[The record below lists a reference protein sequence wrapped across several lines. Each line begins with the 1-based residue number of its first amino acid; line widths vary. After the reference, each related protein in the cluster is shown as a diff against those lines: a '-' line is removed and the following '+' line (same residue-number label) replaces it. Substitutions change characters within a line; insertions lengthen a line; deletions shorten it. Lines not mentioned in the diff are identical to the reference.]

1 MKPYQIADRL
11 SLLYGDAYPLVK
23 ELERVVNTEELS
35 SIFTLAQFALTRQ
48 HSETVRAFMN
58 LVYERT
64 EDDNVFVLFKVI
76 NKIAHDTDALDAL
89 RNFMALGKEITKND
103 LFMLFNVIVSLTD
116 NEDTKEAIVSLKNV
130 CCEPELNTFPLFR
143 VIHAIRHDVDAID
156 ALKNVCV
163 YDDVITRNDLFLIFH
178 VVSAIVG
185 EENSEAV
192 NALKNIAAS
201 DKAVLA
207 QTELLFRLVMAF
219 PNPTEEV
226 LDAVKNII
234 AVETEPDL
242 FLLFKVLQAIDPEC
256 EQIALLKSNTLMK
269 TKMADTVD
277 FLTGG
282 RFIIP
287 QNMKKMINRFEG
299 QALTDAFSRGQLRS
313 KTWLVDIVNA
323 LEVDLGDT
331 IYVCAGWYGVLS
343 ALLFE
348 RTDAKTIYSFDID
361 PSTDNPADTLNKEY
375 IMDNMRFKSFVYD
388 VRELKYSAQ
397 TLPVNHY
404 RYKDATEFEKT
415 ETMHEVGAPT
425 CVINT
430 SCEHIE
436 NFDEW
441 FGDIPKGTLVI
452 MQNNNFVEHDDLT
465 VVNTIDCEHAWVE
478 KLNLSEV
485 IYKGTL
491 ELDKYDRYMVIG
503 RK

>member
-11 SLLYGDAYPLVK
+11 SLLYGETYPLVK

-76 NKIAHDTDALDAL
+76 NVIAHDQDALDAL
-89 RNFMALGKEITKND
+89 RNFMAVDTPDRQKLYLIFRVLHGMYPDETDFIDNMKNIVAGEGD
-103 LFMLFNVIVSLTD
+103 FTRDQIFVLFNAIERAVGES
-116 NEDTKEAIVSLKNV
+116 EALS
-130 CCEPELNTFPLFR
+130 
-143 VIHAIRHDVDAID
+143 
-156 ALKNVCV
+156 ALKNACG
-163 YDDVITRNDLFLIFH
+163 TNRF
-178 VVSAIVG
+178 
-185 EENSEAV
+185 
-192 NALKNIAAS
+192 
-201 DKAVLA
+201 VLL

-219 PNPTEEV
+219 PDPTEEV
-226 LDAVKNII
+226 LDALKNIV
-234 AVETEPDL
+234 AVETDPDL
-242 FLLFKVLQAIDPEC
+242 FLLFKVLQAIDPDC
-256 EQIALLKSNTLMK
+256 AQIALLKSNTLMK

-277 FLTGG
+277 FLTGS

-299 QALTDAFSRGQLRS
+299 DALTDAFSRGQIRS
-313 KTWLVDIVNA
+313 KMWLIDMVKA
-323 LEVDLGDT
+323 LEVDLGNT
-331 IYVCAGWYGVLS
+331 VYVCAGWYGVLS

-348 RTDAKTIYSFDID
+348 RTNVENVYSFDID

-375 IMDNMRFKSFVYD
+375 IMDNMKFKSFVFD
-388 VRELKYSAQ
+388 VRQLKYTTQ

-415 ETMHEVGAPT
+415 TTSHEIAPPT

-441 FGDIPKGTLVI
+441 FGNIPKGTLVI

-491 ELDKYDRYMVIG
+491 ELEKYDRYMVIG

>member
-11 SLLYGDAYPLVK
+11 SLLYGEAYPLVK

-48 HSETVRAFMN
+48 HSETVRALMN

-76 NKIAHDTDALDAL
+76 NVIVHDQDALDAL
-89 RNFMALGKEITKND
+89 RNFMAVDTPDRQKLYLVFRVLHGMYPEETDFIDNMKNIVAGD
-103 LFMLFNVIVSLTD
+103 GEFTRDQIFVLFN
-116 NEDTKEAIVSLKNV
+116 AIERALGES
-130 CCEPELNTFPLFR
+130 EELS
-143 VIHAIRHDVDAID
+143 
-156 ALKNVCV
+156 ALKNACG
-163 YDDVITRNDLFLIFH
+163 TNRF
-178 VVSAIVG
+178 
-185 EENSEAV
+185 
-192 NALKNIAAS
+192 
-201 DKAVLA
+201 VLL

-219 PNPTEEV
+219 PDPTEEV
-226 LDAVKNII
+226 LDALKNIV

-256 EQIALLKSNTLMK
+256 EQIALLKSNTLLK
-269 TKMADTVD
+269 TKMYETID
-277 FLTGG
+277 FITGN
-282 RFIIP
+282 RFTIP
-287 QNMKKMINRFEG
+287 TNMKKMVRNYEG

-323 LEVDLGDT
+323 LEIDLGDMV
-331 IYVCAGWYGVLS
+331 YVCAGWYGVLP
-343 ALLFE
+343 ALMFE
-348 RTDAKTIYSFDID
+348 RLKGFEGKIRSFDID
-361 PSTDNPADTLNKEY
+361 ETCAPIAEQMNKEQVL
-375 IMDNMRFKSFVYD
+375 DAWRFKASTVD
-388 VRELKYSAQ
+388 VRTLSFTGDSYSTLKFNGDVE
-397 TLPVNHY
+397 TLSDPV
-404 RYKDATEFEKT
+404 
-415 ETMHEVGAPT
+415 PS

-491 ELDKYDRYMVIG
+491 ELEKYDRYMVIG

>member
-11 SLLYGDAYPLVK
+11 SLLYGETYPLVK

-48 HSETVRAFMN
+48 HSETVRALMN

-76 NKIAHDTDALDAL
+76 NKIAHDADALDAL
-89 RNFMALGKEITKND
+89 RNFMAVDTPDRQKIYLIFRVLHGMYPDETDFIDNMKNIVAGEGD
-103 LFMLFNVIVSLTD
+103 FTRDQIFVLFN
-116 NEDTKEAIVSLKNV
+116 AIERAVGES
-130 CCEPELNTFPLFR
+130 EELS
-143 VIHAIRHDVDAID
+143 
-156 ALKNVCV
+156 ALKNACG
-163 YDDVITRNDLFLIFH
+163 TNRF
-178 VVSAIVG
+178 
-185 EENSEAV
+185 
-192 NALKNIAAS
+192 
-201 DKAVLA
+201 VLL

-219 PNPTEEV
+219 PDPTEEV
-226 LDAVKNII
+226 LDALKNII

-242 FLLFKVLQAIDPEC
+242 FLLFKVLQAIDPDC
-256 EQIALLKSNTLMK
+256 AQIALLKSNTLMK

-277 FLTGG
+277 FLTGS
-282 RFIIP
+282 RYTIP

-299 QALTDAFSRGQLRS
+299 DALTDAFSRGQIRS
-313 KTWLVDIVNA
+313 KMWLVDIVKA
-323 LEVDLGDT
+323 FDLDLGDT
-331 IYVCAGWYGVLS
+331 VYVCAGWYGVLS

-348 RTDAKTIYSFDID
+348 RTGVKNVYSFDID

-375 IMDNMRFKSFVYD
+375 IMDNMKFKSFVYD
-388 VRELKYSAQ
+388 VRNLKYTTQ

-415 ETMHEVGAPT
+415 TASHEIAAPT

-491 ELDKYDRYMVIG
+491 ELEKYDRYMVIG